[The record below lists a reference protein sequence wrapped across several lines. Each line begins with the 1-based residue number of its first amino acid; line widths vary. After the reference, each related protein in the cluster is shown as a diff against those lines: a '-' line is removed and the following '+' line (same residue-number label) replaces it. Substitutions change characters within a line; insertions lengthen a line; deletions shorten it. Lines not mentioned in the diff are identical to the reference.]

1 MKEQQRLCDLSDEEL
16 QDLIILSEKA
26 RAQQRVFAWDIETNN
41 LDMVTITTP
50 NGQTV
55 NIGAVEALAAIDQ
68 YNNKASLIAV
78 KAEGLIKMR
87 GIYARL
93 RAKGINPD
101 EV

>member
-1 MKEQQRLCDLSDEEL
+1 MKEQRLCDLSDEEL

-55 NIGAVEALAAIDQ
+55 NIGAAEALAAIDQ

-87 GIYARL
+87 RIYAAL